1 MVPKIIRCFIGA
13 VANSNLDLAK
23 QLIIQDPSIVNRKV
37 TKTGK
42 TNHKKPIYYALRR
55 SNTAMFNLL
64 IENGAEIDQSD
75 IIDFLSNDITILPL
89 LSYKFITEDID
100 TSKIISY
107 NQQELKDALFKKLFT
122 NQIESIVPYY
132 KFFGFTEHEAIQFL
146 NKFDIIYDK
155 FGDSPYLYGSRQ
167 SKSEIISMITSIR
180 REFKMNSL
188 FN

>member
-1 MVPKIIRCFIGA
+1 MLFV
-13 VANSNLDLAK
+13 
-23 QLIIQDPSIVNRKV
+23 
-37 TKTGK
+37 
-42 TNHKKPIYYALRR
+42 
-55 SNTAMFNLL
+55 
-64 IENGAEIDQSD
+64 DQ
-75 IIDFLSNDITILPL
+75 IL
-89 LSYKFITEDID
+89 
-100 TSKIISY
+100 IISY